1 MVLSR
6 AVQRRALIKAIVH
19 LAAAAPL
26 ALMVSRT
33 LWHPESL
40 GANPIATLIDNLGL
54 WALRLL
60 LVTLALTP
68 LRILTR
74 SSAWLFYRRLLGLW
88 AALYA
93 LLHLLMYVL
102 VDQRVD
108 LRVLLEDVIKRPWIT
123 VGFAAILILLAL
135 TVTSTEAMRR
145 RLRKNWQR
153 LHNGV
158 YVAAILGVWHYLW
171 QVKKDLR
178 PPLVYAVILVL
189 LFAIRLWRRRFK
201 ATSAPATAPGK
212 S

>member
-1 MVLSR
+1 M
-6 AVQRRALIKAIVH
+6 
-19 LAAAAPL
+19 
-26 ALMVSRT
+26 
-33 LWHPESL
+33 
-40 GANPIATLIDNLGL
+40 
-54 WALRLL
+54 
-60 LVTLALTP
+60 
-68 LRILTR
+68 
-74 SSAWLFYRRLLGLW
+74 
-88 AALYA
+88 
-93 LLHLLMYVL
+93 
-102 VDQRVD
+102 
-108 LRVLLEDVIKRPWIT
+108 IKRPWIT

-212 S
+212 T

>member
-6 AVQRRALIKAIVH
+6 AVQRRALIKAVVH
-19 LAAAAPL
+19 LAAGAPL

-93 LLHLLMYVL
+93 MLHLVMYVA
-102 VDQRVD
+102 VDQRLD
-108 LRVLLEDVIKRPWIT
+108 LPVLMEDVIKRPWIT

-153 LHNGV
+153 LHNAV

-178 PPLVYAVILVL
+178 PPLVYAAILAI
-189 LFAIRLWRRRFK
+189 LFGIRLWKRRFK
-201 ATSAPATAPGK
+201 ATSAPATVPGK
-212 S
+212 T